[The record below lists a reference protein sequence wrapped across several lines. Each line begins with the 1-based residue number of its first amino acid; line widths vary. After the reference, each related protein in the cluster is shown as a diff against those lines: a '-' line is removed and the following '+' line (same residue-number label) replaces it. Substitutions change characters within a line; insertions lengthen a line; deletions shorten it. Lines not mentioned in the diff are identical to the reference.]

1 LHGRC
6 SPASITRAIQTLRS
20 SLARAKASLPS
31 AEDALDVLP
40 SLIDDSPDTFQ
51 LDFESARVRVTS
63 LLDVAASSFDT
74 AGARDCGWK
83 GVIDTAKDRLLHAQ
97 VTFFDGLF
105 GSDLNHRCYN

>member
-51 LDFESARVRVTS
+51 LDFESARERVTS

-105 GSDLNHRCYN
+105 GFDLNHHCYN